1 MDRNLEK
8 SSKNEISREI
18 TVKFLDLL
26 EKIVAEG
33 WVEGI
38 SSEAKLMAMLQIK
51 QNYISK
57 IKANPRRY
65 VTIDMISSFVNE
77 LGVNSNI
84 LFVLNEKEAKK
95 EKVIREGFTINQ
107 GRSGNTNNIGNNK
120 GNIVQGPIVNGDNHK
135 GDINTTLKI
144 LKGLTPKDRREM
156 KEYYESIINKN
167 ELLINQVGDL
177 KKTLAQHEKAMKA
190 KNIELKKKEE
200 ELSDLSKKYITLLET
215 KVTAKK

>member
-107 GRSGNTNNIGNNK
+107 GRSGNTNNISNNRGNL
-120 GNIVQGPIVNGDNHK
+120 VQGPVVNGDNHK

-156 KEYYESIINKN
+156 KEYYESITNKN

-190 KNIELKKKEE
+190 KNIELKKKEDE
-200 ELSDLSKKYITLLET
+200 FSELSKKYITLLET
-215 KVTAKK
+215 KVKGK

>member
-8 SSKNEISREI
+8 SVKNEVSREI
-18 TVKFLDLL
+18 TEKFLELL
-26 EKIVAEG
+26 DKIVTEG
-33 WVEGI
+33 WIEGVA
-38 SSEAKLMAMLQIK
+38 SEAKLMAMLQIP

-120 GNIVQGPIVNGDNHK
+120 GNIVQGPVVNGDNHK

-156 KEYYESIINKN
+156 KEYYESITNKN

-200 ELSDLSKKYITLLET
+200 ELSELSKKYITLLET
-215 KVTAKK
+215 KVKAK